1 MGKINIKYVAQV
13 VIEDSVDEDEPDL
26 LSYEEIK
33 KNVEEELTKNLT
45 NLITEEI
52 VASEKCQVTVVQLMA
67 SVSRED
73 VDSD

>member
-67 SVSRED
+67 SVLRED

>member
-13 VIEDSVDEDEPDL
+13 VIEDSVDENEPDV

-45 NLITEEI
+45 NLVNEE
-52 VASEKCQVTVVQLMA
+52 VSASEKCQITVVQLMA

-73 VDSD
+73 EDSD

>member
-73 VDSD
+73 EDSD

>member
-13 VIEDSVDEDEPDL
+13 MIEDSVDENEPDV

-67 SVSRED
+67 SVSREG

>member
-13 VIEDSVDEDEPDL
+13 MIEDSVDENEPDV

-45 NLITEEI
+45 KLVNEE
-52 VASEKCQVTVVQLMA
+52 VAASEKCQITVVQLVG

>member
-13 VIEDSVDEDEPDL
+13 MIEDSVDENEPDV

-45 NLITEEI
+45 KLVNEE
-52 VASEKCQVTVVQLMA
+52 VDASEKCQITVVQLEG
-67 SVSRED
+67 SVSREG

>member
-67 SVSRED
+67 SVLREG

>member
-13 VIEDSVDEDEPDL
+13 MIEDSVDEDEPDL

-67 SVSRED
+67 SVSREGL
-73 VDSD
+73 DSD

>member
-13 VIEDSVDEDEPDL
+13 MIEDSVDENEPDV

-45 NLITEEI
+45 NLVTEEVI
-52 VASEKCQVTVVQLMA
+52 ASEKCQITVVQLVA

>member
-1 MGKINIKYVAQV
+1 MGKINVKYVAQV

-73 VDSD
+73 EDSD

>member
-1 MGKINIKYVAQV
+1 M
-13 VIEDSVDEDEPDL
+13 IEDSVDEDEPDL

-67 SVSRED
+67 SVSREG

>member
-1 MGKINIKYVAQV
+1 VGKINIKYVAQV
-13 VIEDSVDEDEPDL
+13 MIEDSVDENEPDV

-45 NLITEEI
+45 KLVNEE
-52 VASEKCQVTVVQLMA
+52 VAASEKCQITVVQLVG

>member
-1 MGKINIKYVAQV
+1 MGKINVKYVAQV
-13 VIEDSVDEDEPDL
+13 VIEDSVDETEPDL

-73 VDSD
+73 EDSD

>member
-67 SVSRED
+67 SVSREGG
-73 VDSD
+73 DSD

>member
-67 SVSRED
+67 SVSREG

>member
-1 MGKINIKYVAQV
+1 MGKINVKYVAQV

-67 SVSRED
+67 SVSREG